1 MPENI
6 KDKTL
11 KPNEKEKRN
20 GMFKDIKRLLSILG
34 KYKVP
39 YVIFMLL
46 SSVVGSFMTIVS
58 AEAMR
63 SMVSFF
69 VNKDSAVTV
78 ARLIT
83 LIAAMTFYRLVI
95 NQAINYTI
103 SILQIKMEADIRKRL
118 FWKLQSM
125 PVGYFHG
132 NHSGDFVAKMNLD
145 VTSVSKA
152 ADTLWEGCYTVINI
166 AFIVP
171 YFMTLDWRLSTVV
184 IVLGVLFSI
193 FMNRVV
199 NPMRKRSKDILK
211 SMSEMSMTT
220 TESVTGFNVTKMFSL
235 QDKFSRDFSDSV
247 DGIYENQ
254 KRYGNLSAWIGFS
267 QMAVNYGGQAAIG
280 VFGMV
285 FAFNGTLDVAVLAG
299 MMTVY
304 FNIIYTFI
312 NVGSVPTDMQKYFAS
327 SDRLYNIFK
336 TPSEPERCAISGNDP
351 GAGVMLNNV
360 EFEYKDG
367 MPVLKGVSIYA
378 EKGEMIALVG
388 DSGSGKTTLVKL
400 LAGLYTANKGEIV
413 VNGKGLSDYT
423 LTGLRKTV
431 AYVPQDAYVFN
442 GSIKENISYG
452 KDDPA
457 DDEIILA
464 AKEANADA
472 FIMEKPDGYDT
483 QVGERGIQLSGG
495 ERQRVAI
502 ARAILKDAPLLLLD
516 EATSSLDSET
526 ELAIQATLEKLMKG
540 RTSVVVAHRLSTIVN
555 ADRIYFMREGR
566 VVDSGSH
573 KELLEKCRDYSD
585 LFYKT
590 FEKEAAAL

>member
-1 MPENI
+1 
-6 KDKTL
+6 L
-11 KPNEKEKRN
+11 
-20 GMFKDIKRLLSILG
+20 
-34 KYKVP
+34 
-39 YVIFMLL
+39 
-46 SSVVGSFMTIVS
+46 
-58 AEAMR
+58 
-63 SMVSFF
+63 
-69 VNKDSAVTV
+69 TV
-78 ARLIT
+78 
-83 LIAAMTFYRLVI
+83 YRLVI
-95 NQAINYTI
+95 NQIINYVI

-152 ADTLWEGCYTVINI
+152 ADTLWQGCYTVINVV
-166 AFIVP
+166 FIVP
-171 YFMTLDWRLSTVV
+171 YFMKLDWRLSLVV
-184 IVLGVLFSI
+184 IILGILFSVFI
-193 FMNRVV
+193 NLVV
-199 NPMRKRSKDILK
+199 KPMRKRSKEILK

-247 DGIYENQ
+247 DSIYENQ
-254 KRYGNLSAWIGFS
+254 KKYGNLSAWIGFS
-267 QMAVNYGGQAAIG
+267 NMVVNYCGNSAVAI
-280 VFGMV
+280 FGMI
-285 FAFNGTLDVAVLAG
+285 FAFNGTLDVSILAG

-312 NVGSVPTDMQKYFAS
+312 DIGSVPTDMQKYFAS
-327 SDRLYNIFK
+327 SDRLYHIFN
-336 TPSEPERCAISGNDP
+336 TPSEPDRCTVTGNDP
-351 GAGVMLNNV
+351 DAGVLLKDV
-360 EFEYKDG
+360 EFEYNDG

-378 EKGEMIALVG
+378 KKGEMIALVG

-452 KDDPA
+452 KDGPA

-472 FIMEKPDGYDT
+472 FVTEKPDGYET

-502 ARAILKDAPLLLLD
+502 ARAILKNAPLLLLD

-555 ADRIYFMREGR
+555 ADRIYFMREGQ
-566 VVDSGSH
+566 VVDSGTH
-573 KELLEKCRDYSD
+573 KELLEKCKDYSD
-585 LFYKT
+585 LFYKN
-590 FEKEAAAL
+590 FEKAAVS

>member
-1 MPENI
+1 MTETVKANAP
-6 KDKTL
+6 KTE
-11 KPNEKEKRN
+11 EKEKKN
-20 GMFKDIKRLLSILG
+20 GMLKDTKHLLSILG
-34 KYKVP
+34 KYKIP
-39 YVIFMLL
+39 YILFMLI

-69 VNKDSAVTV
+69 VNKDGTVTV

-95 NQAINYTI
+95 NQVINYVI
-103 SILQIKMEADIRKRL
+103 SILQIKMEADVRKRL

-166 AFIVP
+166 VFIVP
-171 YFMTLDWRLSTVV
+171 YFMTLDWRLSLVV
-184 IVLGVLFSI
+184 IVLGILFSI

-199 NPMRKRSKDILK
+199 NPMRKRSKEILK

-220 TESVTGFNVTKMFSL
+220 TESVTGFNVTKMFLL
-235 QDKFSRDFSDSV
+235 QDKFSKDFSDSV
-247 DGIYENQ
+247 DKIYENQ
-254 KRYGNLSAWIGFS
+254 KKYGNLSAWIGFS
-267 QMAVNYGGQAAIG
+267 NMVVNYGGNAAVAI
-280 VFGMV
+280 FGMI

-312 NVGSVPTDMQKYFAS
+312 EIGSVPTDMQKYFAS

-336 TPSEPERCAISGNDP
+336 TPSEPERYQITGNNP
-351 GAGVMLNNV
+351 EAGVMLNNV
-360 EFEYKDG
+360 EFEYNDG

-378 EKGEMIALVG
+378 KKGEMIALVG

-400 LAGLYTANKGEIV
+400 LAGLYTAQKGEIV
-413 VNGKGLSDYT
+413 VNGKCLSDYT
-423 LTGLRKTV
+423 LTGLRKSV

-452 KDDPA
+452 KDDST

-464 AKEANADA
+464 AKEANADT
-472 FIMEKPDGYDT
+472 FITEKPDGYDT

-555 ADRIYFMREGR
+555 ADRIYFMREGK

-585 LFYKT
+585 LFYKN
-590 FEKEAAAL
+590 FEKAAVS